1 MGEKK
6 VWQEASESMQKLR
19 LLQSLVFL
27 GGKKP
32 QGGD

>member
-6 VWQEASESMQKLR
+6 VWQETSESMQKLR
-19 LLQSLVFL
+19 LLQNLVFL

-32 QGGD
+32 QGWD